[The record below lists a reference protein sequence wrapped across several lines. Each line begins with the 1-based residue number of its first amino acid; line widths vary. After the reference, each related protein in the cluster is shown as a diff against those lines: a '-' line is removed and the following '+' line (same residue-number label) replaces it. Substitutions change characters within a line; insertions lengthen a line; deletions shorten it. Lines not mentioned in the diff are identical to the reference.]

1 MSEDSGGMFG
11 WLDGA
16 VDKLQDSASDL
27 WDSVTESEIAKI
39 NDKLSD
45 KGGVRAENVYDQ
57 TPAPSDPA
65 GPNTGFVDQYKTPL
79 MIGAG
84 ILLLGGMAYMASK

>member
-1 MSEDSGGMFG
+1 MSEDSGGLLG

-16 VDKLQDSASDL
+16 LDKVQDSASDL
-27 WDSVTESEIAKI
+27 WDSVMDSEIAKI

-45 KGGVRAENVYDQ
+45 KGGVRAETVYDQ

-65 GPNTGFVDQYKTPL
+65 GPNTSFVDQYKTPL
-79 MIGAG
+79 MIGVG
-84 ILLLGGMAYMASK
+84 VLLLGGMAYMASK

>member
-1 MSEDSGGMFG
+1 MSENSGGMFG

-39 NDKLSD
+39 NDKLTD
-45 KGGVRAENVYDQ
+45 KGGVRAETVYDQ
-57 TPAPSDPA
+57 TPSPSDPA
-65 GPNTGFVDQYKTPL
+65 GQNTSFVDQYKTPL
-79 MIGAG
+79 MIGVG
-84 ILLLGGMAYMASK
+84 VLVLGGLAYMASK